1 MLKDSKI
8 QLNTMAFVK
17 GDTRINKS
25 GRPKGALNRS
35 TEMMK
40 LSLARATNKVMDNLP
55 ALMEEMM
62 KKDPKS
68 AVDIAL
74 KMLEFHLPKQSRVEL
89 KGEIEQRIQQISVN
103 INQKV
108 VEDAS

>member
-1 MLKDSKI
+1 
-8 QLNTMAFVK
+8 MAFQK
-17 GDTRINKS
+17 GNKLAT
-25 GRPKGALNRS
+25 GRPKGAVNRS

-40 LSLARATNKVMDNLP
+40 LSIARATNKVLDNLP
-55 ALMEEMM
+55 AIMEEMM
-62 KKDPKS
+62 RKDPKG

-103 INQKV
+103 ITQKNID
-108 VEDAS
+108 ESGS